1 MLGLMQAYQVYDIRP
16 VARTNVKN
24 VTFYVMSSNDEA
36 GKQAGQF
43 WTTMEQWPAPFTTSY
58 YFHGDGSV
66 STSKTEDTA
75 TFPASRSFVSDP
87 ANPIPTNG
95 GNNLFIDCGPLDQKA
110 IDERA
115 DVLVYQTAVFAE
127 EEAMTGPIDAYLY
140 VSSDAIDTDIMVRM
154 SDVYPTGEV
163 RLIQDSAARL
173 RWRNAGLVPQ
183 YLTKGEIVQ
192 AHVSLW
198 NTSYVV
204 APGHALR
211 FAISSTN
218 YPRFS
223 INRNNGLLLGDAA
236 YPGEN
241 VTATNT
247 IYSSHQ
253 YASYVDLPIVTKRQ
267 LPQLHNIKG
276 EFMKAYPQVNVDTV
290 LEQGPKFLE
299 YLTKS
304 RQGKL

>member
-1 MLGLMQAYQVYDIRP
+1 MYGIRP
-16 VARTNVKN
+16 VSRTNVKN

-43 WTTMEQWPAPFTTSY
+43 WTTMEAWPAPFTTSY
-58 YFHGDGSV
+58 FFHGDGSV
-66 STSKTEDTA
+66 TTTKAEDSDGK
-75 TFPASRSFVSDP
+75 PASRSFVSDP
-87 ANPIPTNG
+87 SNPVPTNG
-95 GNNLFIDCGPLDQKA
+95 GSNLFLDCGPLDQAA
-110 IDERA
+110 IDARD
-115 DVLVYQTAVFAE
+115 DVLVYQTAAYVE

-140 VSSDAIDTDIMVRM
+140 VSSDAVDTDIMVRM

-173 RWRNAGLVPQ
+173 RWRNAGLTPQ
-183 YLTKGEIVQ
+183 YLNKGDIVQ
-192 AHVSLW
+192 VHVSLW
-198 NTSYVV
+198 NTSYVI

-211 FAISSTN
+211 FSISSTN

-223 INRNNGLLLGDAA
+223 INRNNGLLLGDAN

-241 VTATNT
+241 ITATNT
-247 IYSSHQ
+247 IYSTHKLP
-253 YASYVDLPIVTKRQ
+253 SYVDLPIVTKRQ
-267 LPQLHNIKG
+267 LPQLHNVKG
-276 EFMKAYPQVNVDTV
+276 EFMKAYPQINIDTV
-290 LEQGPKFLE
+290 LEQGPKFLD